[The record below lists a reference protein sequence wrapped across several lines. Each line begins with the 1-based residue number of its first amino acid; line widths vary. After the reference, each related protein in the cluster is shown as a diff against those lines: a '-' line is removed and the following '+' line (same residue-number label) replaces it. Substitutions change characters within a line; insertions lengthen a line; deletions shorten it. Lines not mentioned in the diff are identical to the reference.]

1 MPRYSF
7 PTHRRQV
14 NMRLSTSLFLISIG
28 LLAGCSKSG
37 TDQTGSTAGKPSQ
50 ARLRRSV
57 AVEKVALTRLE
68 SNVESVGFVES
79 ESQSEIAAGTSGVVE
94 EILFREGQ
102 WVERDQPLV
111 KVDQS
116 RYETALKIS
125 QSTLEKAKA
134 GLDKAKN
141 IQGIS
146 LGAGIGVSREERA
159 RLVGD
164 VRLGEAEVGE
174 ATANLGLAQ
183 YNQKRS
189 IIRAPFRGQ
198 INQKRI
204 NLGSFVED
212 KTVIGT
218 LADLTKLRVVGFIPE
233 RSAPL
238 VRFQIDKSTQG
249 KEITPTGLEEV
260 RFGASLV
267 AGPWQGL
274 MTSQLYYSGALQDGY
289 LVPFTLR
296 SFPGRVFNAKLFYLS
311 STGNPDT
318 HMFECKAEL
327 PPWAA
332 PQGIRPGFTAKLFIP
347 VASAGDTMI
356 IPEESLRATER
367 GFLVFRPKPLFKSE
381 GKVEWEAEAVERL
394 QTGRRRPGFV
404 EILDKLR
411 PGDWVVRRG
420 AEALED
426 RTPLALD
433 EETAGKILAEMD
445 LSQRKGP

>member
-1 MPRYSF
+1 M
-7 PTHRRQV
+7 V
-14 NMRLSTSLFLISIG
+14 
-28 LLAGCSKSG
+28 GCSRSG
-37 TDQTGSTAGKPSQ
+37 TDQTGSTTGKPSQ

-57 AVEKVALTRLE
+57 AVEKVGLTRLE

-102 WVERDQPLV
+102 WVEKDQPLV

-125 QSTLEKAKA
+125 QSTLDKAKA
-134 GLDKAKN
+134 GLEKAKN
-141 IQGIS
+141 LQGIS

-174 ATANLGLAQ
+174 ATANYALAQ

-189 IIRAPFRGQ
+189 IIRSPFRGQ

-233 RSAPL
+233 RSTPL
-238 VRFQIDKSTQG
+238 VRIQIEKSTQNRQRTLPG
-249 KEITPTGLEEV
+249 QEEL
-260 RFGASLV
+260 RFATSLV
-267 AGPWQGL
+267 SGPWQGII
-274 MTSQLYYSGALQDGY
+274 TSQLYYSGALQEGY

-332 PQGIRPGFTAKLFIP
+332 TQGIRPGFTAKLYIP
-347 VASAGDTMI
+347 VASAGETMI

-367 GFLVFRPKPLFKSE
+367 GFLVFRPKPLFRGD
-381 GKVEWEAEAVERL
+381 GKIEWEAEAVERL
-394 QTGRRRPGFV
+394 QTGRRRPGVV
-404 EILDKLR
+404 EILDRLR
-411 PGDWVVRRG
+411 PGDWIVRRG
-420 AEALED
+420 AEALEEG
-426 RTPLALD
+426 TPLALD
-433 EETAGKILAEMD
+433 EESSVKILAEMD
-445 LSQRKGP
+445 LSQRKSP